1 MSSSVSGSCSRFAR
15 VLVEGLPFG
24 GLGRFC
30 AELAEMGEV
39 VIPSDTL
46 GLLLGDEYLTW
57 RGQLMLLLADWEY
70 THLNNDEDV
79 FWYVRG
85 MYSYM
90 VYIES
95 AYRLEVIE
103 REKYLTLMDSLGAK
117 LMKADLPDVIV
128 YFGEGP
134 LSSKVLERE
143 LKTLSTCYGVWC
155 GMMRG
160 LGVQVYIA
168 PPVPVEVSL
177 RESWAVGI
185 WQDLCNL
192 LPSTT

>member
-1 MSSSVSGSCSRFAR
+1 MSSSVSGSGGRFSR

-30 AELAEMGEV
+30 AELTEMGEV
-39 VIPSDTL
+39 VIPSDSL

-70 THLNNDEDV
+70 THLNHDEDV
-79 FWYVRG
+79 LWYVRG

-103 REKYLTLMDSLGAK
+103 REQYLALMDSLGAK
-117 LMKADLPDVIV
+117 LVDVDLPEVIV
-128 YFGEGP
+128 YFEERP
-134 LSSKVLERE
+134 LISKALERE
-143 LKTLSTCYGVWC
+143 MNVLSTCYGVWC

-160 LGVQVYIA
+160 LGVQVYV
-168 PPVPVEVSL
+168 PPPLPSDVCL

-185 WQDLCNL
+185 WQDLCGL